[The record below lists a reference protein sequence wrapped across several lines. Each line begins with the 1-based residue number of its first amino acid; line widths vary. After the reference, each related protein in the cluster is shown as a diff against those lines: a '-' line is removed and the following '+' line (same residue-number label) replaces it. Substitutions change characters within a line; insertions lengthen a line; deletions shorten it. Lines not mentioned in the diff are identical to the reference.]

1 MILDEF
7 DINQTSKLAGFK
19 SPSMVNY
26 LCREKIVKPSKSGSK
41 GRGKKRYFSFKDVF
55 LLKSIN
61 AILSRGISVSK
72 FKTALIKSK
81 EIKHLKADEGTLE
94 GNLGGIRFMFTDGK
108 QVYFKASEKGI
119 YNLTK
124 ENQME
129 FAFILDVEIIHRE
142 LVRDV
147 LKIKEKIQ
155 LSA

>member
-1 MILDEF
+1 M
-7 DINQTSKLAGFK
+7 
-19 SPSMVNY
+19 
-26 LCREKIVKPSKSGSK
+26 
-41 GRGKKRYFSFKDVF
+41 
-55 LLKSIN
+55 
-61 AILSRGISVSK
+61 
-72 FKTALIKSK
+72 
-81 EIKHLKADEGTLE
+81 
-94 GNLGGIRFMFTDGK
+94 GGIRFMFTDGK